1 MKVGITY
8 DLKDDYLALGFDKE
22 TCAEFDSL
30 ETINAIDDFLKSRG
44 HITERIG
51 NVQALV
57 QALAHG
63 KSWDFVFNIA
73 EGMYG
78 RGREAQVPALLDAY
92 AIPYIFSDPL
102 VLAVTLDKAMTKRIV
117 KDADV
122 RTAQFHEF
130 LPTDSAQPTA
140 DFYPLFVK
148 PNADGTGKGITAK
161 SLVKDEQQLREVVDD
176 IHTRFNQ
183 SALAEQY
190 LSGRE
195 FTVGITGTGDAARAI
210 AVMEI
215 ILNEKADQCGYTY
228 DNKQHYETRVKYR
241 LVDDAEAQEAARVA
255 LQAWR
260 VLGCRDGGR
269 IDIRSDDKNQP
280 HFLEVNPLAGL
291 HPVLGDL
298 VILSRL
304 AGVSYPDL
312 LARILDSALNDSTRF
327 PNPVKVAYA

>member
-30 ETINAIDDFLKSRG
+30 ETINAIDDLLKSRG

-51 NVQALV
+51 NVKALV
-57 QALAHG
+57 NALAHG
-63 KSWDFVFNIA
+63 KNWDFVFNIA

-92 AIPYIFSDPL
+92 GIPYIFSDPL

-117 KDADV
+117 KDAGV

-130 LPTDSAQPTA
+130 LLTDPTPPSAS
-140 DFYPLFVK
+140 FYPLFVK
-148 PNADGTGKGITAK
+148 PNADGTGKGITSK
-161 SLVKDEQQLREVVDD
+161 SLVKSEKQLREVVDD

-195 FTVGITGTGDAARAI
+195 FTVGITGTGDSARAI

-215 ILNEKADQCGYTY
+215 IFNEKADQCGYTY
-228 DNKQHYETRVKYR
+228 DNKQQYEDRVEYK
-241 LVDDAEAQEAARVA
+241 LADDAEAQEAVRVA

-304 AGVSYPDL
+304 AGVSYHDL
-312 LARILDSALNDSTRF
+312 LGRVLDSALSDPTRF
-327 PNPVKVAYA
+327 SNPVKVAYA

>member
-22 TCAEFDSL
+22 TCAEFDSV
-30 ETINAIDDFLKSRG
+30 ETINAIDDFLKGRG
-44 HITERIG
+44 FITERVG
-51 NVQALV
+51 NVHALV
-57 QALAHG
+57 KALAAG
-63 KSWDFVFNIA
+63 KRWDFVFNIA

-102 VLAVTLDKAMTKRIV
+102 VLSLTLDKALTKRV
-117 KDADV
+117 VRDAGV
-122 RTAQFHEF
+122 RTAQFFEF
-130 LPTDSAQPTA
+130 QLTDPKQPVA
-140 DFYPLFVK
+140 DSYPLFVK
-148 PNADGTGKGITAK
+148 PNADGTGKGITSK
-161 SLVKDEQQLREVVDD
+161 SLVKNEQQLREVVDD
-176 IHTRFNQ
+176 IHARFNQ
-183 SALAEQY
+183 TALAEQY

-195 FTVGITGTGDAARAI
+195 FTVGMTGTGDAARAV

-215 ILNEKADQCGYTY
+215 IFNEKADQCGYTY
-228 DNKQHYETRVKYR
+228 DNKQQYEDRVEYK
-241 LVDDAEAQEAARVA
+241 LVNDAEAKEAANVA

-280 HFLEVNPLAGL
+280 HFLEVNPLAGI

-304 AGVSYPDL
+304 AGVSYSEL
-312 LARILDSALNDSTRF
+312 LGRILDSALSDPTRF
-327 PNPVKVAYA
+327 SNPAKVAYA